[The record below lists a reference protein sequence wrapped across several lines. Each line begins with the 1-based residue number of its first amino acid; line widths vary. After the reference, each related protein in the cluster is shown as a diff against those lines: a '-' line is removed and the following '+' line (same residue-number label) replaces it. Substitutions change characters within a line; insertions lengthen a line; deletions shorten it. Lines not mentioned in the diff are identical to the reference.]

1 MTVLQRLQTLITL
14 WFVCPGCECATY
26 SGTAG
31 RDCTAAVPAWWR
43 HGERLQ
49 FLLLLVQLPCTCACL
64 FSAQM
69 PRCVG
74 SARLVVCLNASPNL
88 YARSQGWRGR
98 VSTLGGRACPLLAL
112 QKDGQRFV
120 TSSCSS
126 VQFGTLGFFFA
137 SGRSHACWLWE
148 WVWKKTA
155 YPRLVVF
162 LMQCTSHGF
171 WLSFIVITWCSQK
184 YYKNCS
190 VRPLHFAASVVILSF
205 LLFSIFVWLSLFL
218 SAFSF
223 VKWLLYWL
231 VHCIHSLYLIISSD
245 VAA

>member
-1 MTVLQRLQTLITL
+1 MFAQDANVRLIRELREEI
-14 WFVCPGCECATY
+14 
-26 SGTAG
+26 
-31 RDCTAAVPAWWR
+31 
-43 HGERLQ
+43 
-49 FLLLLVQLPCTCACL
+49 
-64 FSAQM
+64 
-69 PRCVG
+69 
-74 SARLVVCLNASPNL
+74 ARLRSLLGGDMVSVCSFFCCLCSCLVLALVFSLLRCHGVWVRHAWSCASMRRQMYMRAP
-88 YARSQGWRGR
+88 RGWRGR

>member
-1 MTVLQRLQTLITL
+1 MCDLFGNCGKRLRGCGPCLVETWWASAVSSVACAVALYLRLSFLCSDATVCGFGTL
-14 WFVCPGCECATY
+14 
-26 SGTAG
+26 
-31 RDCTAAVPAWWR
+31 
-43 HGERLQ
+43 
-49 FLLLLVQLPCTCACL
+49 
-64 FSAQM
+64 
-69 PRCVG
+69 
-74 SARLVVCLNASPNL
+74 
-88 YARSQGWRGR
+88 GR
-98 VSTLGGRACPLLAL
+98 VPQCLAKFICALPGDGGAEYQPWGEGLAPRLAL

-120 TSSCSS
+120 TSSRSS

-155 YPRLVVF
+155 YPRLVAF